1 VGDPALRREESSSRD
16 THIYG
21 SGDTVNRMK
30 TTIDIADSLLFAAKE
45 RAARDGTTL
54 RALVEEGL
62 RSVLGSRGTLS
73 FSLRDASVGGDGV
86 AEEFRGAGW
95 DRIREA
101 IYEERG
107 G

>member
-1 VGDPALRREESSSRD
+1 VSS
-16 THIYG
+16 I
-21 SGDTVNRMK
+21 K
-30 TTIDIADSLLFAAKE
+30 TTIDIADSLLLEAKA

-62 RSVLGSRGTLS
+62 RTVLGAPTTAS
-73 FSLRDASVGGDGV
+73 FSLRDASVAGEGLTD
-86 AEEFRGAGW
+86 EFRGASWEGV
-95 DRIREA
+95 REA

>member
-1 VGDPALRREESSSRD
+1 MSYV
-16 THIYG
+16 
-21 SGDTVNRMK
+21 K
-30 TTIDIADSLLFAAKE
+30 TTIEIADGLLLEAKR

-62 RSVLGSRGTLS
+62 RTVLGARRTAS
-73 FSLRDASVGGDGV
+73 FSLRDASVGGHGLS
-86 AEEFRGAGW
+86 EEFRGGGW
-95 DRIREA
+95 ERIRET